1 MYCILLK
8 VFITCIFLVLTVFFL
23 GFGIIINPRDLGG
36 GFSWCCPVF
45 LRKLPAP
52 WGLLGRMQGLLGRQ
66 VFIAGWGG
74 EVVGRMGGAL
84 SAVCHELDRFPRKR
98 LCAHFALIASVTK

>member
-1 MYCILLK
+1 MLPGLPQK
-8 VFITCIFLVLTVFFL
+8 TSSPL
-23 GFGIIINPRDLGG
+23 GASGQNAGASWET
-36 GFSWCCPVF
+36 GFHCGV
-45 LRKLPAP
+45 
-52 WGLLGRMQGLLGRQ
+52 G
-66 VFIAGWGG
+66 GG